1 MDWEDQGSVVP
12 LIRQETFLYEK
23 AVLVGVV
30 TAGMSREV
38 VEEHLHELQLLAET
52 AGARSVGRF
61 TQRVSRINPKFFI
74 GKGKAEQIVQQAKA
88 LNATLII
95 FDDELSP
102 TQVRNYYK
110 LTESLKV
117 IDRTALILDIFT
129 QHARTREAK
138 TQVELAHLQY
148 MLPRLTRM
156 WTHLERQMGGI
167 GTRAGA
173 GETQIEVDRRL
184 VRDRISKLKTEMKVI
199 ETERE
204 TQSKRRKEKFRV
216 SLLGYTN
223 AGKSTLMKALTGA
236 DVYIKDQLFATLD
249 TTIRSLTL
257 DRKREVLISDSVGFI
272 RKLPHG
278 LVASFRSTLREA
290 IESDLLII
298 VADASVKSLE
308 EQLET
313 VKEVI
318 TSVSAGGKDSLLVL
332 NKIDILPSE
341 ELEGLQARYPNAVF
355 ISALEH
361 SSLDMLRT
369 AISDMMEESFL
380 TAEVIFEPT
389 RGKEISS
396 VYDAVEVVQRWYT
409 EDGVHLK
416 IRGEKSAVRRVV
428 SLAGTGSNV

>member
-52 AGARSVGRF
+52 VGARSVGRF

-249 TTIRSLTL
+249 TTIRSLTM